1 MMKRLW
7 IGIGLL
13 AAIVIAGFW
22 TSSRMEDIHTD
33 ISDKLTD
40 SAEAAQAGRWGQADT
55 LARQAEDAW
64 QGSWDLSAA
73 LSDHTVLDEIDGLLA
88 QAKIYRQNRDDVAYA
103 AVCARLATAIEA
115 LQEAHSL
122 NWRNIL

>member
-40 SAEAAQAGRWGQADT
+40 SAEAAQAGRWVQADT

-64 QGSWDLSAA
+64 QGSWNLSAA